1 MPSLEERLQ
10 RVEDLLEI
18 HQLFVDYGAH
28 LDAGRFD
35 EYAALFS
42 EDGEISMGPLGRA
55 KGREEIRTLMAGT
68 LEGRVGESYHIISSP
83 VVQLEGDEATSEV
96 MWTVIHRDSD
106 GQPRLTMCGRH
117 RDRLVREDGRWR
129 FARRKGYVDIPASY
143 PGS

>member
-28 LDAGRFD
+28 LDAGRFE

-42 EDGEISMGPLGRA
+42 EEGEISMGPLGRA
-55 KGREEIRTLMAGT
+55 KGREAIRDLMAGT

-83 VVQLEGDEATSEV
+83 VVELHGDEATSEV
-96 MWTVIHRDSD
+96 MWTVIHRDPD

-117 RDRLVREDGRWR
+117 RDSLVREDGRWR
-129 FARRKGYVDIPASY
+129 FARRKGYVDIPSSY

>member
-55 KGREEIRTLMAGT
+55 KGREEIRALMAGT

-83 VVQLEGDEATSEV
+83 MVQLDGDDATSEV

-117 RDRLVREDGRWR
+117 RDHLVREDGRWR
-129 FARRKGYVDIPASY
+129 FARRKGYVDIPSSY

>member
-1 MPSLEERLQ
+1 MASLEERLR

-35 EYAALFS
+35 DYAALFS
-42 EDGEISMGPLGRA
+42 AEGEISMGPLGRA
-55 KGREEIRTLMAGT
+55 RGREAIRDLMAGT
-68 LEGRVGESYHIISSP
+68 LAGRVEESYHIISSP

-96 MWTVIHRDSD
+96 MWSVIHRDAD

-129 FARRKGYVDIPASY
+129 FARRKGYVDIPATY
-143 PGS
+143 PES